1 MFLCLP
7 DIITV
12 LKSRM
17 IELEGYLARMRD
29 ITNEQKILLGNPK
42 GRNKLGN
49 LHVYGRVILNLTLGN

>member
-1 MFLCLP
+1 
-7 DIITV
+7 
-12 LKSRM
+12 M